1 MDGLVIPQVY
11 WEVCCICIT
20 NLKIYR
26 LKHVGRQKK
35 NDPRIYF
42 ILKSVSTY
50 FSSLYDSKMSDKL
63 AFLQYLQYS
72 AFKPN

>member
-1 MDGLVIPQVY
+1 MLAV
-11 WEVCCICIT
+11 
-20 NLKIYR
+20 
-26 LKHVGRQKK
+26 KK

-42 ILKSVSTY
+42 ILKNVSTY

-72 AFKPN
+72 PIKSN